1 MLRMF
6 IPLPLTTSERV
17 KIVKR
22 RQQKTPSTIEG
33 VNYTGDFVAVKDY
46 EYIRVAK
53 SVGETQVGVN
63 LFYLVDK
70 KVIVGYRT
78 YVGYYLRQG
87 ANGKR
92 SIKQD
97 RLSAVSESRR
107 RHKRRQP
114 R

>member
-46 EYIRVAK
+46 EYVRVAK
-53 SVGETQVGVN
+53 LIGETQVGVN

-70 KVIVGYRT
+70 KIIIGYRT

-87 ANGKR
+87 VKSARPKQKMVQKKPSKTPKIGKAS
-92 SIKQD
+92 SIY
-97 RLSAVSESRR
+97 
-107 RHKRRQP
+107 
-114 R
+114 

>member
-22 RQQKTPSTIEG
+22 RQRKTPSTIEG

-46 EYIRVAK
+46 EYVSVAK
-53 SVGETQVGVN
+53 LIGETQVGVN

-78 YVGYYLRQG
+78 CVGYYLRQG
-87 ANGKR
+87 AKKR
-92 SIKQD
+92 SGSKKQT
-97 RLSAVSESRR
+97 RKAS
-107 RHKRRQP
+107 
-114 R
+114 